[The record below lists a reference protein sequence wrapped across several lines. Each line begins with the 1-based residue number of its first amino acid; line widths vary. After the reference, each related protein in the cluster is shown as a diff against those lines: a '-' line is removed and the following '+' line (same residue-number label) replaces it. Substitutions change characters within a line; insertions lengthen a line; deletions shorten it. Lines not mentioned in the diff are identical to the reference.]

1 VSTDPWAV
9 PFATEAGELL
19 RRVRDVRIALLAGH
33 IGGSQVTEGV
43 YRKQLRP
50 VIQTGA
56 TAMDDLFG
64 GLDQGQANGA

>member
-1 VSTDPWAV
+1 MSPQQHD
-9 PFATEAGELL
+9 AGS
-19 RRVRDVRIALLAGH
+19 RH
-33 IGGSQVTEGV
+33 IGGSQVTERM
-43 YRKQLRP
+43 YRRQLRP